1 MGAACLLFLVCGGLG
16 CGVREKRGCSSKHR
30 LHPGGEKRQA
40 EGERVL
46 GSQLFR
52 KLPFLI
58 SRNFWVA
65 MATRMSPSPPHYHL
79 DPKNKLAQGLPG

>member
-1 MGAACLLFLVCGGLG
+1 M
-16 CGVREKRGCSSKHR
+16 
-30 LHPGGEKRQA
+30 
-40 EGERVL
+40 L

-65 MATRMSPSPPHYHL
+65 MATRMSPSPPHYHP